1 MLLFERHGEPLLSRG
16 AFLRRLATYGLVAGA
31 LVGIALLLG
40 MLGYHAFLQLGWVD
54 SFLNASMILAGM
66 GPIDSPRT
74 AAGKLFAGCYA
85 LFSGLVFISVSGI
98 MFAPLAHRLL
108 HWFHVEQQSSD
119 KS

>member
-66 GPIDSPRT
+66 GPIDAPRT

-119 KS
+119 NS